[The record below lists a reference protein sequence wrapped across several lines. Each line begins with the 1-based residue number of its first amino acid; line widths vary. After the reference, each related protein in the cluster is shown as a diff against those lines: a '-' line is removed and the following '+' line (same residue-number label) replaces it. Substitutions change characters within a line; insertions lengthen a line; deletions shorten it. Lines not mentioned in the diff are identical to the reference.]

1 MTGINTDK
9 QKLLENYIMLKNNFV
24 VDDNLKIKT
33 IIPEKVNNDI
43 VLRVEYTIWDEFSLK
58 EYITEEN
65 YKKISRD
72 YEIEQILK

>member
-24 VDDNLKIKT
+24 VDDNLKIKN